1 MIDPMEFI
9 KYDKITDDVFVLGP
23 NVVLRFNV
31 SLSKSTTEGKRYHF
45 YKEFEYPSKAKDGS
59 TLVVIKRSYDYYL
72 SIENAQ
78 KDRSGD
84 KVFIRI
90 GTQDFYRFK
99 CQIDQAV
106 SWFVDPRYK
115 DLYVKSRGKLTL
127 TSDIPESLVGGYPQ
141 GKFIRIIPTII
152 DKGEGRDRLEQGVEI
167 DLSNYENYVLMNL
180 DKLFNLHFFL
190 STFNMYM
197 AGQNLVNY
205 LGSHSGVNRY
215 SITDDKSTG
224 KVFRIDPSTESSI
237 DGINE
242 RQVGKKKNIS
252 SLE

>member
-9 KYDKITDDVFVLGP
+9 KYDKVTDDVFILGP

-31 SLSKSTTEGKRYHF
+31 SLSKITPEGKRYHF
-45 YKEFEYPSKAKDGS
+45 YKEFEYPSKAHDGS

-72 SIENAQ
+72 SIENVQ

-99 CQIDQAV
+99 CQIDKAV
-106 SWFVDPRYK
+106 SWFTDPQYQG
-115 DLYVKSRGKLTL
+115 LYVKSHGKLTL
-127 TSDIPESLVGGYPQ
+127 TGNIPESLVGGYPQ
-141 GKFIRIIPTII
+141 GKFIRIVPTVI
-152 DKGEGRDRLEQGVEI
+152 DKGEGKDRLEQGVEV
-167 DLSNYENYVLMNL
+167 DLSDYENYVLINL
-180 DKLFNLHFFL
+180 DKLFNLQFFL

-205 LGSHSGVNRY
+205 LGSYSGVNRF
-215 SITDDKSTG
+215 SIADSGSTG
-224 KVFRIDPSTESSI
+224 KVFRVDTSSPTVE
-237 DGINE
+237 GIND
-242 RQVGKKKNIS
+242 RKIGSKKNIS